1 MGQRHQPEDAVDG
14 EHQREQAAA
23 EQVERERERPEAA
36 ERGDAPRPVRIE
48 YGSGGV
54 GEVLVE
60 QLHAAGDEE
69 HDADAERE
77 RAGEPEYPPFLS
89 IQQQE

>member
-1 MGQRHQPEDAVDG
+1 MGSAPLLRDDSDQRRVGAVDG
-14 EHQREQAAA
+14 DEQPTAFGIGH
-23 EQVERERERPEAA
+23 EQ
-36 ERGDAPRPVRIE
+36 PRPVDRRE
-48 YGSGGV
+48 SPGGV
-54 GEVLVE
+54 EVLVE

-77 RAGEPEYPPFLS
+77 RTGKPEYPPFLS